1 MLLTPLDIWQCLKT
15 FWLATRVYHWHLEGR
30 SQRYCQTSYDAQDN
44 LPQQRIIWLK
54 MSTVPRLRF
63 PGLNLLFQYGLQPQ
77 ICRHHH
83 PYGRKWRGTEVP
95 LDESERGE
103 WKSWLKTQRSKTKI
117 MASTPII
124 LWQKDGPTM
133 QTVTQFIFWG
143 SRITADGDCSHEI
156 KRHLLLGRKPKTNLN
171 SVLKSRNITLPAKVH
186 LVKATVFPVVMYGCE
201 NWTIKA
207 ELQRIDAFE
216 L

>member
-103 WKSWLKTQRSKTKI
+103 WKSWLKTQHLAAALRWRKNRMGRPLSPPQIHQKIIWMLSNFHKTTSECWQRTPGTQKGSLFSSKGGRTKYKG
-117 MASTPII
+117 
-124 LWQKDGPTM
+124 QKVR
-133 QTVTQFIFWG
+133 Q
-143 SRITADGDCSHEI
+143 E
-156 KRHLLLGRKPKTNLN
+156 LGTETHPRDEFLEK
-171 SVLKSRNITLPAKVH
+171 
-186 LVKATVFPVVMYGCE
+186 
-201 NWTIKA
+201 
-207 ELQRIDAFE
+207 
-216 L
+216 